1 MNFTFYL
8 LPMSA
13 IRISAVTRGVPVQAL
28 VPDVVETVIIHR
40 KIDIVATTL
49 ETTDN
54 IIDMSIGTVVVHIVT
69 RETTVI
75 INMIEVTN

>member
-1 MNFTFYL
+1 MKSL
-8 LPMSA
+8 LNVMSA

-54 IIDMSIGTVVVHIVT
+54 IIDMSIGTVVVHN
-69 RETTVI
+69 RDQG
-75 INMIEVTN
+75 NNLDYQHDRGY